1 MFELCRAA
9 RRKTKLNLSCSLTSQ
24 AERTKPRLSESNVS
38 LLTDCTAS
46 VVASPKA
53 KPRLN
58 ERNVSLLADC
68 TASEVASTNFSTQ
81 YSVLSTQYSVLS
93 TQYSVLSTLFSVLC
107 SLLAS
112 PKFTLGSPA
121 FYLFPFQYDIC
132 YYRCLVCVWQEG
144 KRRQWL
150 GDVKVCYFA
159 ASY

>member
-1 MFELCRAA
+1 MPSREEE
-9 RRKTKLNLSCSLTSQ
+9 N
-24 AERTKPRLSESNVS
+24 EVKPL
-38 LLTDCTAS
+38 
-46 VVASPKA
+46 
-53 KPRLN
+53 
-58 ERNVSLLADC
+58 LLANLPSRADK
-68 TASEVASTNFSTQ
+68 TAFKRVQCEFTRRLHSERSGFNEFQ
-81 YSVLSTQYSVLS
+81 YSVLCSLFSVLCTLFSVLYSLYSVLC
-93 TQYSVLSTLFSVLC
+93 TLYSVLCSLFSVLC

-132 YYRCLVCVWQEG
+132 YYRCLVCVGQEG